1 MRPVVLALAFA
12 PILLSTGAAAIA
24 QTPPIQPGYWES
36 RNRVTAAVTLSNKVE
51 LKCVTAKDV
60 EKFFSGPSN
69 RHYTCTYP
77 SRTYENGVIHM
88 AGTCI
93 DKKGRKIGVEV
104 NGTYTPTSF
113 EMRARLNTK
122 FAGVPI
128 SGGASSEAHRI
139 GDTCPAGSEIN

>member
-1 MRPVVLALAFA
+1 M
-12 PILLSTGAAAIA
+12 
-24 QTPPIQPGYWES
+24 
-36 RNRVTAAVTLSNKVE
+36 
-51 LKCVTAKDV
+51 

-113 EMRARLNTK
+113 ELRAFN
-122 FAGVPI
+122 
-128 SGGASSEAHRI
+128 SSIIRSCSFTSCA
-139 GDTCPAGSEIN
+139 